1 MKNIT
6 IISSQIFRM
15 KKILILAFL
24 IIGYLPIF
32 AQTDSAAVMNDI
44 KKFRDGL
51 NTEYKDA
58 STSPLPANKR
68 KSFKGIQFFPAS
80 MQYVV
85 KASFTRTLDGKKLSI
100 PTSGTEIQT
109 YTKYGIAT
117 FTLFGKVCKLSIY
130 QSPDLAKN
138 PEYKDYLVI
147 LFKDQ
152 TNGKETYGGGRY
164 IDLTTPKGDIVTI
177 NFNKAYQPYCAYA
190 EGYSCPIPPIE
201 NTLPVRVEAG
211 VRF

>member
-1 MKNIT
+1 
-6 IISSQIFRM
+6 M
-15 KKILILAFL
+15 KKLL
-24 IIGYLPIF
+24 IIIFLTASYLHGF
-32 AQTDSAAVMNDI
+32 TQNDSAAVMSDI

-51 NTEYKDA
+51 NAEYKDA

-68 KSFKGIQFFPAS
+68 KNFKGIQFFPAN

-85 KASFTRTLDGKKLSI
+85 KASFTRTLDSKKLSV

-109 YTKYGIAT
+109 YVKYGIAT
-117 FTLFGKVCKLSIY
+117 FTLLGKVCKLSIY

-138 PEYKDYLVI
+138 PAYKDYLVV

-164 IDLTTPKGDIVTI
+164 IDLTIPKDNTIII

-190 EGYSCPIPPIE
+190 EGYNCPIPPIE
-201 NTLPVRVEAG
+201 NTLPLRVEAG